1 MVDAFCSPMTNCH
14 NLKKQ
19 KNKRK
24 RGGLFELFSN
34 SGLGRETKT
43 KNTFRCVLDLAS
55 LGVREETGSDFGNE
69 RIGVCV
75 CVCLLKGKDGSL
87 CLFKKE
93 IISNKMA
100 LRFEGPHRGER
111 RTGELRRSLHDW

>member
-43 KNTFRCVLDLAS
+43 KNTFRCVLNLAS

-75 CVCLLKGKDGSL
+75 CV
-87 CLFKKE
+87 F
-93 IISNKMA
+93 A
-100 LRFEGPHRGER
+100 
-111 RTGELRRSLHDW
+111 